1 MESEIWNLKFEVMFL
16 IPSEKTINQRK
27 EFFLAL
33 VERIFLRD
41 WGTKLMALAITLAI
55 WFGVTGQSVTRR
67 IRNVHVNYLQSNEMQ
82 ITNDPIHEVEIT
94 ITGDKQKI
102 DQLKEVDLVISADLS
117 DIQPGDKIV
126 QLSPETV
133 SLDLPSGVKL
143 DEVQPNKIA
152 VKLEKVLEREID
164 VKADFEDSLPE
175 GLEVYSKIAEPAKV
189 RVRGPESV
197 VKSLDSISTEKISL
211 ENRNSNFVAKQIGLN
226 LVNSKVTVLDSIVDV
241 SVKLGEKRTERLITV
256 ETKHENEL
264 KTFNVVLLAPRSVL
278 DKIKSEDI
286 QITLGTSPDGKLIP
300 TAVLPAELQ
309 NLVEIKSIK

>member
-1 MESEIWNLKFEVMFL
+1 MFL
-16 IPSEKTINQRK
+16 IPSEKIIQQRK

-82 ITNDPIHEVEIT
+82 ITNEPLHEVEIT

-102 DQLKEVDLVISADLS
+102 DRLKAEDLVISADLS
-117 DIQPGDKIV
+117 VIQPGDKIV
-126 QLSPETV
+126 QLLPETV

-152 VKLEKVLEREID
+152 VKLEKILEREIE

-175 GLEVYSKIAEPAKV
+175 GLEVYTKLVEPTKV

-211 ENRNSNFVAKQIGLN
+211 ENRKTDFVAKQIGLN
-226 LVNSKVTVLDSIVDV
+226 LVNSKVTILDSIVDV
-241 SVKLGEKRTERLITV
+241 TVKVGEKRIERMVSV
-256 ETKHENEL
+256 ETKYEDET
-264 KTFNVVLLAPRSVL
+264 KKINVILLLPRSL
-278 DKIKSEDI
+278 SEKIKPEDI
-286 QITLGTSPDGKLIP
+286 QINFEKSADGKLVP
-300 TAVLPAELQ
+300 TAILPIELQ
-309 NLVEIKSIK
+309 GKVEIKSIK